1 MPYSAQFFRIL
12 QGLDPS
18 LREALLALLEEIERQ
33 REIAASRED
42 IQELKEALKDLS
54 KAQEKAWQ
62 AIRELTEAQRRTEER
77 VGKLEEGQAR
87 LEKALAELAEAQR
100 RTEERVGK
108 LEEGQA
114 RLEKAL
120 AELAE
125 AQKRT
130 EEELKEFKE
139 ETRRGFEEVWQAIR
153 ELTEAQRRTEER
165 VGKLEEGQARLEKA
179 LAELAEAQR
188 RTEEE
193 LRKLTADHRK
203 TREILGGLQHTV
215 GYLLEDRAYAHL
227 PRLLKEDFKV
237 EVLEP
242 LRRRFIEI
250 APNRYEELNI
260 IGKGRKN
267 GKEIWIL
274 GECKSQLK
282 KRDVDTFL
290 SRIKR
295 LEKYLPGEKLLLL
308 VTYQTS
314 PQVERYV
321 EEKGLKLYYSY
332 QFPM

>member
-12 QGLDPS
+12 QGLDPT

-33 REIAASRED
+33 RETAASRED
-42 IQELKEALKDLS
+42 MQEVKVALKSLS
-54 KAQEKAWQ
+54 EAQEKAWQ
-62 AIRELTEAQRRTEER
+62 AIKELTEAQRRTEER
-77 VGKLEEGQAR
+77 VSR
-87 LEKALAELAEAQR
+87 
-100 RTEERVGK
+100 

-130 EEELKEFKE
+130 EE
-139 ETRRGFEEVWQAIR
+139 
-153 ELTEAQRRTEER
+153 R
-165 VGKLEEGQARLEKA
+165 VSKLEEGQARLEKA

-203 TREILGGLQHTV
+203 TREMLGSLQHTV
-215 GYLLEDRAYAHL
+215 GYMLEDRAYTHL

-274 GECKSQLK
+274 GECKTQLK
-282 KRDVDTFL
+282 KRDVDAFL
-290 SRIKR
+290 SRVKR
-295 LEKYLPGEKLLLL
+295 LEKHFPGEKMLLL

-332 QFPM
+332 RFPI

>member
-87 LEKALAELAEAQR
+87 LEKALAELA
-100 RTEERVGK
+100 
-108 LEEGQA
+108 
-114 RLEKAL
+114 
-120 AELAE
+120 
-125 AQKRT
+125 
-130 EEELKEFKE
+130 
-139 ETRRGFEEVWQAIR
+139 
-153 ELTEAQRRTEER
+153 EAQRRTEER